1 MLLMKKLFLTIL
13 FTLILS
19 GVARAE
25 KKFLVCNS
33 DDRVIEAG
41 VKEFLISIDV
51 DDNFLMINNKKFN
64 VVSVHDEEIM
74 ADFKQKKEYSEY
86 YYHTTIWLNRFTG
99 LMDYKIQRYKR
110 NNQGAI
116 ENLKTY
122 DFIKFNCKPK
132 KKMI

>member
-1 MLLMKKLFLTIL
+1 MKKLLLTIL

-74 ADFKQKKEYSEY
+74 ADYKQKKEYSEY

-110 NNQGAI
+110 NNQEAI